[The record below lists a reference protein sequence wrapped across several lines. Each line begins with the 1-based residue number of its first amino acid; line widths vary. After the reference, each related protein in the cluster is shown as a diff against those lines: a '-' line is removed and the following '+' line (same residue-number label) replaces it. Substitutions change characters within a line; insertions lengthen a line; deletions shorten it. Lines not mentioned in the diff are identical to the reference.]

1 MCIRDRHG
9 PVWRTNLGYYLDKHD
24 KWSRYIPEENGV
36 MIVYASM
43 YGNTESAA
51 QALAAQLCENCLL
64 YTSRCV

>member
-1 MCIRDRHG
+1 MFCPLHG
-9 PVWRTNLGYYLDKHD
+9 LVWRTNLGYYLDKAKD

-51 QALAAQLCENCLL
+51 QDPVAPEKG
-64 YTSRCV
+64 VPPM